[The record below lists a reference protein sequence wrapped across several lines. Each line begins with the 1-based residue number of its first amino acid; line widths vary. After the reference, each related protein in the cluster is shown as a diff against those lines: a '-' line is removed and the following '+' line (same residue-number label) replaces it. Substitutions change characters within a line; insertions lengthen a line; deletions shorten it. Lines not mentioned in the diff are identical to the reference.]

1 MLFSHRYD
9 QSCTPWFDKGVK
21 EELPDGGISGAFLR
35 SCEGFDVEMNS
46 PSDDGQYTDTD
57 REEGAIDDDRKS
69 SEESISVERQSISCS
84 GSDPITHNVEM
95 ERRHQEHSSTSSSDV
110 EGEEARLRQKLLERR
125 SVLSSSSV
133 LKREV
138 IEVERGSTSS
148 VSVTITNDKKSKSKI
163 RSISPKTKKLS
174 KLASDVIGSSDDEE
188 MFSIQ
193 PKEAVVKQRSHSA
206 RPHEYRERERGVVV
220 DKIRKLEKTREEKHR
235 HKERKHD
242 KHTHGDF
249 PSRDYESRETHKRHI
264 SGKHQQPREHE
275 SRLAGRI
282 VLPES
287 KSTKSS
293 SIKTSHKERDNHS
306 EPKAERLHH
315 AKDTGKGRSPRKR
328 EANVSPKRGGLTL
341 ESEMPSKKVHIEK
354 TDGAVM
360 EAVGTVA
367 SDNAGKATEKKAE
380 VHIEANSNK
389 VEQSIDVDNMHE
401 EQPSASEK
409 VTPVGP
415 SKYSKFDSDPEDEQE
430 EKIEVKP
437 PGAKDKT
444 EMVVD
449 SASDVES
456 DVILRD
462 LDEDSMDLL
471 DFDEEQMA
479 SLSPETRTRFEE
491 EQQKRLIAR
500 LPVYYPGISGCRNVA
515 EFECLNRIEEG
526 TFGVVYRAKEKKT
539 DEIVALKR
547 LKMEKEKEGF
557 PITSLREINMLLKA
571 GNHPNIVNVREIVIG
586 SNMDKIYLVMEYVE
600 HDMKSLM
607 DTMYSRG
614 KRFRT
619 GEVKTLLHQL
629 LSGVAH
635 MHDEWILHRDLK
647 TSNLLLSHKGIL
659 KIGDFGLSREFGDP
673 LKPYTPIVVTLWY
686 RAPELLLGV
695 KEYSTAV
702 DMWSCGCIFAEFV
715 KLKPLFPGKG
725 EMDQINKIFMDL
737 GTPDD
742 NIWPGYSSLPGPR
755 KTAFEHHDAGELEK
769 KFPTSLI
776 DERGLEFIK
785 ELLAYDPSK
794 RISAHEA
801 LAHDWFERYPPP
813 TPPEMFP
820 TWPAKSELG
829 KSVVK
834 TPITKT
840 SSKEVQNAKL
850 YKELKV
856 EPKKEASTSF
866 ALKFDV
872 APKFN
877 K

>member
-1 MLFSHRYD
+1 
-9 QSCTPWFDKGVK
+9 
-21 EELPDGGISGAFLR
+21 
-35 SCEGFDVEMNS
+35 MNS

-57 REEGAIDDDRKS
+57 KEEGVIDDDRKS
-69 SEESISVERQSISCS
+69 SEGSTSLERQPVSCNNL
-84 GSDPITHNVEM
+84 DPNDHNIEVEKG
-95 ERRHQEHSSTSSSDV
+95 HQEHSSTSSSDV

-125 SVLSSSSV
+125 NVLSSSSV

-138 IEVERGSTSS
+138 IEVEHGSTSS
-148 VSVTITNDKKSKSKI
+148 VSVTITNVDKKLKSKI
-163 RSISPKTKKLS
+163 RSISPKTKKSS
-174 KLASDVIGSSDDEE
+174 KLTSNVNGSSDDEE

-193 PKEAVVKQRSHSA
+193 PKESVVKQRSHSA
-206 RPHEYRERERGVVV
+206 RPHEYRERERGVSG
-220 DKIRKLEKTREEKHR
+220 DKIKKQEKTRDEKHW

-242 KHTHGDF
+242 KHAHGDYA
-249 PSRDYESRETHKRHI
+249 SRDYDSRESHKRHV

-275 SRLAGRI
+275 SRLAGRV
-282 VLPES
+282 VLPDS
-287 KSTKSS
+287 KSIQKPSS
-293 SIKTSHKERDNHS
+293 MKMSYKERENHS
-306 EPKAERLHH
+306 ESKLERSRNDFH
-315 AKDTGKGRSPRKR
+315 AKDANKSRSPRKR
-328 EANVSPKRGGLTL
+328 EANTSPKRGGATL
-341 ESEMPSKKVHIEK
+341 ESELPSKKLHIEK
-354 TDGAVM
+354 ADDTGMGYYLEITSV
-360 EAVGTVA
+360 
-367 SDNAGKATEKKAE
+367 SDNAEKTVPDVHAE
-380 VHIEANSNK
+380 GHNNK
-389 VEQSIDVDNMHE
+389 FDQTISSDEMHD
-401 EQPSASEK
+401 EQPSISQKA
-409 VTPVGP
+409 TPMGP

-430 EKIEVKP
+430 EKNETKLSD
-437 PGAKDKT
+437 AKDKI

-449 SASDVES
+449 SASDAES

-462 LDEDSMDLL
+462 LDEDSIDLL
-471 DFDEEQMA
+471 DLDEERMA
-479 SLSPETRTRFEE
+479 SLSPETRARLED
-491 EQQKRLIAR
+491 EQQKRLIAK
-500 LPVYYPGISGCRNVA
+500 LPIYYPGISGCRNVA

-607 DTMYSRG
+607 DTMHSRG

-619 GEVKTLLHQL
+619 GEIKTLLHQL

-702 DMWSCGCIFAEFV
+702 DMWSCGCIFAEFI

-725 EMDQINKIFMDL
+725 EMDQINKIFTDL

-755 KTAFEHHDAGELEK
+755 KTTFEHHDAGELEK

-785 ELLAYDPSK
+785 ELLTYNPAK

-801 LAHDWFERYPPP
+801 LVHDWFERYPPP

-834 TPITKT
+834 TPITKPS
-840 SSKEVQNAKL
+840 SSKEIQNAKL

-872 APKFN
+872 APKFS

>member
-1 MLFSHRYD
+1 
-9 QSCTPWFDKGVK
+9 
-21 EELPDGGISGAFLR
+21 
-35 SCEGFDVEMNS
+35 MNS

-57 REEGAIDDDRKS
+57 REEGAIDDDKKS
-69 SEESISVERQSISCS
+69 PQDRVSVERLPASCAS
-84 GSDPITHNVEM
+84 SDVNGCYAEVEKK
-95 ERRHQEHSSTSSSDV
+95 HQEHSPSSSSDV

-125 SVLSSSSV
+125 SVLGNSSA

-148 VSVTITNDKKSKSKI
+148 VSVTISNIDKKSKRKMQ
-163 RSISPKTKKLS
+163 SISPKKSLKQT
-174 KLASDVIGSSDDEE
+174 SDVNGSSDDEE

-193 PKEAVVKQRSHSA
+193 PKEPIVKQRSHSA
-206 RPHEYRERERGVVV
+206 RPHEYRERERGGPS
-220 DKIRKLEKTREEKHR
+220 DKIRKLEKTRDEKHW
-235 HKERKHD
+235 HKDRKHD
-242 KHTHGDF
+242 KHTHGDYLN
-249 PSRDYESRETHKRHI
+249 REYDSRETHKRHI
-264 SGKHQQPREHE
+264 SSKHQQPREHE
-275 SRLAGRI
+275 SRLTGR
-282 VLPES
+282 VTLPGS
-287 KSTKSS
+287 KSIQKLSSTKVF
-293 SIKTSHKERDNHS
+293 HKERENHS
-306 EPKAERLHH
+306 ESKVERLHH
-315 AKDTGKGRSPRKR
+315 AKDGNKSRSPRKR
-328 EANVSPKRGGLTL
+328 EANVSPKRSGIAAEAEL
-341 ESEMPSKKVHIEK
+341 PSKKVNVE
-354 TDGAVM
+354 
-360 EAVGTVA
+360 
-367 SDNAGKATEKKAE
+367 KAE
-380 VHIEANSNK
+380 GTAMEVTVTSAANNSVKTTENKVPEVHAETHSRKIEAMSAD
-389 VEQSIDVDNMHE
+389 EMQE
-401 EQPSASEK
+401 EQPSVSQKA
-409 VTPVGP
+409 TPVGP

-430 EKIEVKP
+430 KKSEGKLPDADEKS
-437 PGAKDKT
+437 

-449 SASDVES
+449 SASDAES

-462 LDEDSMDLL
+462 SDEDSMDLL

-479 SLSPETRTRFEE
+479 GLSPETRTRLEE

-702 DMWSCGCIFAEFV
+702 DMWSCGCIFAEFL

-725 EMDQINKIFMDL
+725 EMDQINKIFTDL

-742 NIWPGYSSLPGPR
+742 NVWPGYSSLPGPR
-755 KTAFEHHDAGELEK
+755 KTNFDHHDTGELEK

-776 DERGLEFIK
+776 DERGLELIK
-785 ELLAYDPSK
+785 ELLTYDPVK
-794 RISAHEA
+794 RIAAHEA
-801 LAHDWFERYPPP
+801 LVHDWFERYPPP

-834 TPITKT
+834 TPITKP
-840 SSKEVQNAKL
+840 SSKEAQNAKL

-856 EPKKEASTSF
+856 EPKKDASTSF
-866 ALKFDV
+866 ALKFD
-872 APKFN
+872 KSEF
-877 K
+877 KIL

>member
-1 MLFSHRYD
+1 
-9 QSCTPWFDKGVK
+9 
-21 EELPDGGISGAFLR
+21 
-35 SCEGFDVEMNS
+35 MNT

-57 REEGAIDDDRKS
+57 REEGAIDDDKKS
-69 SEESISVERQSISCS
+69 SEDSNSVERLSACNISDLNDRNTELEKRGQEQSS
-84 GSDPITHNVEM
+84 
-95 ERRHQEHSSTSSSDV
+95 SSSDV

-125 SVLSSSSV
+125 SVLSNSSM

-148 VSVTITNDKKSKSKI
+148 VSVTITNIDKKSKSKVQ
-163 RSISPKTKKLS
+163 SISPKTKKSL
-174 KLASDVIGSSDDEE
+174 KLTSNVNGSSDDEE

-193 PKEAVVKQRSHSA
+193 PKESIVKQRSHSA
-206 RPHEYRERERGVVV
+206 RPHEYKERERGGPG
-220 DKIRKLEKTREEKHR
+220 DKARKSEKMRDEKHW

-242 KHTHGDF
+242 KHIHGDYLN
-249 PSRDYESRETHKRHI
+249 RDYDSRETHKRHI
-264 SGKHQQPREHE
+264 SGKYQQPREHE
-275 SRLAGRI
+275 SRLAGRV
-282 VLPES
+282 VLPDSKSQKLLSMKISYKERENHGES
-287 KSTKSS
+287 K
-293 SIKTSHKERDNHS
+293 I
-306 EPKAERLHH
+306 ERLYH
-315 AKDTGKGRSPRKR
+315 AKDASKSRSPRKR
-328 EANVSPKRGGLTL
+328 EINISPKRGGVIL
-341 ESEMPSKKVHIEK
+341 EAELPSKKMHMEK
-354 TDGAVM
+354 GDGAAIGDYLEVQI
-360 EAVGTVA
+360 TST
-367 SDNAGKATEKKAE
+367 SDNGGKTAEKKIPEEHAE
-380 VHIEANSNK
+380 TCSNK
-389 VEQSIDVDNMHE
+389 FNQTIGADEMQE
-401 EQPSASEK
+401 EQPSALQK
-409 VTPVGP
+409 ATAVGP
-415 SKYSKFDSDPEDEQE
+415 AKYSKFDSDPEDEQE
-430 EKIEVKP
+430 EKNEIKP
-437 PGAKDKT
+437 SGAKDNT

-449 SASDVES
+449 SASDAES
-456 DVILRD
+456 DVILRN
-462 LDEDSMDLL
+462 LDEDSVDLM

-479 SLSPETRTRFEE
+479 SLSPETRTRLEE
-491 EQQKRLIAR
+491 EQQKRLIAK
-500 LPVYYPGISGCRNVA
+500 LPIYYPGISGCRNVA

-607 DTMYSRG
+607 DTMHSRG

-702 DMWSCGCIFAEFV
+702 DMWSCGCIFAEFL

-725 EMDQINKIFMDL
+725 EMDQINKIFTDL

-742 NIWPGYSSLPGPR
+742 NLWPGYSSLPGPR
-755 KTAFEHHDAGELEK
+755 KTTFEHHGTGELEK

-785 ELLAYDPSK
+785 ELLTYDPAK

-834 TPITKT
+834 TPITKPS
-840 SSKEVQNAKL
+840 SSKEIQNAKL

-872 APKFN
+872 APKFS

>member
-1 MLFSHRYD
+1 
-9 QSCTPWFDKGVK
+9 
-21 EELPDGGISGAFLR
+21 
-35 SCEGFDVEMNS
+35 MNS

-57 REEGAIDDDRKS
+57 REEGVIDDDKKS
-69 SEESISVERQSISCS
+69 SEDGISISCNS
-84 GSDPITHNVEM
+84 SDPNNHHIEM
-95 ERRHQEHSSTSSSDV
+95 EKRQQESSSSSSSDV

-125 SVLSSSSV
+125 NVLNSSSL

-148 VSVTITNDKKSKSKI
+148 VSVTITNIDKKSKSKI
-163 RSISPKTKKLS
+163 QSISPKTKKSS
-174 KLASDVIGSSDDEE
+174 KLSNVIDSSDEE

-193 PKEAVVKQRSHSA
+193 PKESVIKKRSHSV
-206 RPHEYRERERGVVV
+206 RSNEYRERGRGGPS
-220 DKIRKLEKTREEKHR
+220 DKIRKPEKTRDEKHW

-242 KHTHGDF
+242 KHTHGDYV
-249 PSRDYESRETHKRHI
+249 SRDYDSHETHKRHI
-264 SGKHQQPREHE
+264 SAKHQQPREHE
-275 SRLAGRI
+275 SRLAGRV
-282 VLPES
+282 VLPDAKSTQKPSSMKMSYKERENHNES
-287 KSTKSS
+287 KT
-293 SIKTSHKERDNHS
+293 
-306 EPKAERLHH
+306 ERLHH
-315 AKDTGKGRSPRKR
+315 VKDANKNRSPRKR
-328 EANVSPKRGGLTL
+328 EINTSPKRSGVVV
-341 ESEMPSKKVHIEK
+341 ESELPSKKVHVEK
-354 TDGAVM
+354 TDGTGIEM
-360 EAVGTVA
+360 TITNA
-367 SDNAGKATEKKAE
+367 SDNGGKTKEKISETHAETHSKKSDQMISGDELHEKQPSVSQKATL
-380 VHIEANSNK
+380 I
-389 VEQSIDVDNMHE
+389 
-401 EQPSASEK
+401 
-409 VTPVGP
+409 GP

-430 EKIEVKP
+430 EKYEIKP
-437 PGAKDKT
+437 PDTKDNE

-449 SASDVES
+449 SISDAES
-456 DVILRD
+456 DVILRNS
-462 LDEDSMDLL
+462 DEDSMDLL
-471 DFDEEQMA
+471 ELDEEQMA
-479 SLSPETRTRFEE
+479 NLSPETRNRLEE
-491 EQQKRLIAR
+491 EQQKRLITK

-702 DMWSCGCIFAEFV
+702 DMWSCGCIFAEFI

-725 EMDQINKIFMDL
+725 EMDQINKIFTDL
-737 GTPDD
+737 GTPNDSF
-742 NIWPGYSSLPGPR
+742 WSGYSSLPGPR
-755 KTAFEHHDAGELEK
+755 KTTFEHHDAGELEK
-769 KFPTSLI
+769 KFPPSLI

-785 ELLAYDPSK
+785 ELLTYDPAK

-829 KSVVK
+829 KSVVN
-834 TPITKT
+834 TPITKPS
-840 SSKEVQNAKL
+840 SSKEAQNAKL

-856 EPKKEASTSF
+856 EPKKEASTTF
-866 ALKFDV
+866 ALKFDKSGIQKSCYGSSS
-872 APKFN
+872 AN
-877 K
+877 DS

>member
-1 MLFSHRYD
+1 
-9 QSCTPWFDKGVK
+9 
-21 EELPDGGISGAFLR
+21 
-35 SCEGFDVEMNS
+35 MNS

-69 SEESISVERQSISCS
+69 SEGSTSIERPPVSCNS
-84 GSDPITHNVEM
+84 SDPNGHNIKVGK
-95 ERRHQEHSSTSSSDV
+95 RCQENSSASSSDV

-125 SVLSSSSV
+125 SVLNSSSA

-148 VSVTITNDKKSKSKI
+148 VSVTITNIDKKSKSKI
-163 RSISPKTKKLS
+163 RSISPKTKKSL
-174 KLASDVIGSSDDEE
+174 KLTPNINGSSDDEE

-193 PKEAVVKQRSHSA
+193 PKEPAVKQRSHSA
-206 RPHEYRERERGVVV
+206 RPHEYRERERGGLS
-220 DKIRKLEKTREEKHR
+220 DKIRKPEKTRDEKHW

-242 KHTHGDF
+242 KHTHGDY
-249 PSRDYESRETHKRHI
+249 SNRDYDSRETHKRHI
-264 SGKHQQPREHE
+264 SGKHQQSREHE
-275 SRLAGRI
+275 SRLAGRV
-282 VLPES
+282 VLPDS
-287 KSTKSS
+287 KLTQKPSS
-293 SIKTSHKERDNHS
+293 VKMSYKERENHG
-306 EPKAERLHH
+306 ELKAERLHH
-315 AKDTGKGRSPRKR
+315 AKDASKGRSPRKR
-328 EANVSPKRGGLTL
+328 EGNTSPKRAGVAL
-341 ESEMPSKKVHIEK
+341 EGEVSSKKMHMEK
-354 TDGAVM
+354 VDGTDV
-360 EAVGTVA
+360 TVTNA
-367 SDNAGKATEKKAE
+367 NDNAGKTEKTVPEVYAE
-380 VHIEANSNK
+380 IHSNK
-389 VEQSIDVDNMHE
+389 FDQATSTDEMDD
-401 EQPSASEK
+401 EQPSVSQKA
-409 VTPVGP
+409 TPMGP

-430 EKIEVKP
+430 EKDE
-437 PGAKDKT
+437 AKHSGVNDKT

-449 SASDVES
+449 SASDAQS

-471 DFDEEQMA
+471 DFDEERMA
-479 SLSPETRTRFEE
+479 SLSPETRTRLEE

-607 DTMYSRG
+607 DTMHSRG

-702 DMWSCGCIFAEFV
+702 DMWSCGCIFAEFL

-725 EMDQINKIFMDL
+725 EMDQINKIFTDL

-742 NIWPGYSSLPGPR
+742 KLWPGYSSLPGPR
-755 KTAFEHHDAGELEK
+755 KTTFEHHHSGELEK
-769 KFPTSLI
+769 KFPTSLV

-785 ELLAYDPSK
+785 ELLTYNPTK

-829 KSVVK
+829 KSIVK
-834 TPITKT
+834 TPITKS
-840 SSKEVQNAKL
+840 SSKEMQNAKL

-872 APKFN
+872 AAKFS

>member
-1 MLFSHRYD
+1 
-9 QSCTPWFDKGVK
+9 
-21 EELPDGGISGAFLR
+21 
-35 SCEGFDVEMNS
+35 MNS
-46 PSDDGQYTDTD
+46 PSDDGQYTDSD

-69 SEESISVERQSISCS
+69 SEDSTSVERQIISCNS
-84 GSDPITHNVEM
+84 SDPSHHNIEM
-95 ERRHQEHSSTSSSDV
+95 KKRRQKHSSSSSSDV

-125 SVLSSSSV
+125 NVLSSSSL

-138 IEVERGSTSS
+138 IEVEHGSTSS
-148 VSVTITNDKKSKSKI
+148 VSITITNIDKKSKSKI
-163 RSISPKTKKLS
+163 QSASPKIKKSS
-174 KLASDVIGSSDDEE
+174 KLTSNIVGSSDDEE

-193 PKEAVVKQRSHSA
+193 PKESVVKQRNHFA
-206 RPHEYRERERGVVV
+206 RSHEYRERERGGLTEKV
-220 DKIRKLEKTREEKHR
+220 RKPEKARDEKHW
-235 HKERKHD
+235 HKERKHE
-242 KHTHGDF
+242 KHTHADYI
-249 PSRDYESRETHKRHI
+249 SRDYDSRETHKHHI
-264 SGKHQQPREHE
+264 SGKHQQSREHE
-275 SRLAGRI
+275 SRLAGRV

-287 KSTKSS
+287 KSAQKPSS
-293 SIKTSHKERDNHS
+293 TKTSYKERENYN
-306 EPKAERLHH
+306 EFKTERLHH
-315 AKDTGKGRSPRKR
+315 AKDANKGRSPRKR
-328 EANVSPKRGGLTL
+328 EVNISPKRAGVAL
-341 ESEMPSKKVHIEK
+341 EAELPLKKLHIEK
-354 TDGAVM
+354 IDGIGIEMTATNTSDDT
-360 EAVGTVA
+360 GKTV
-367 SDNAGKATEKKAE
+367 EKKVPEAHAE
-380 VHIEANSNK
+380 THSNK
-389 VEQSIDVDNMHE
+389 FDKAISADEMHE
-401 EQPSASEK
+401 EQPVISQKA
-409 VTPVGP
+409 TPVGP

-430 EKIEVKP
+430 EKSEIKLP
-437 PGAKDKT
+437 SMKDKT
-444 EMVVD
+444 EIIVD
-449 SASDVES
+449 STSDAES

-471 DFDEEQMA
+471 EFDEEQMA
-479 SLSPETRTRFEE
+479 NFSPETRTRLEE
-491 EQQKRLIAR
+491 EQQKRLITK
-500 LPVYYPGISGCRNVA
+500 LPVYYPGINGCRNVA

-619 GEVKTLLHQL
+619 GEVKTLLYQL

-702 DMWSCGCIFAEFV
+702 DMWSCGCIFAEFI

-725 EMDQINKIFMDL
+725 EMDQINKIFTDL
-737 GTPDD
+737 GTPND
-742 NIWPGYSSLPGPR
+742 NLWPGYSSLPGPR
-755 KTAFEHHDAGELEK
+755 KTSFEHHDAGELEK
-769 KFPTSLI
+769 KFPANLV

-785 ELLAYDPSK
+785 ELLTYDPAK

-801 LAHDWFERYPPP
+801 LTHDWFERYPPP

-829 KSVVK
+829 KLIVK
-834 TPITKT
+834 TPITKS

-850 YKELKV
+850 YKGLKLQNS
-856 EPKKEASTSF
+856 AN
-866 ALKFDV
+866 DV
-872 APKFN
+872 MERSCSLYGFSRKPFRN
-877 K
+877 FFISSMCDFYFINVYLNPTGRFCILL